1 MHKISNNI
9 AILILIILKN
19 QGNTAKKMNREY
31 IKDILEKVKKNTLQ
45 VEEALEKLKDLPF
58 ESLGFA
64 RVDHHRTLRR
74 GFPEVIFCEGKTPSQ
89 IKAIAQKLWEKN
101 NLLLATRA
109 SQRVYRTIKEV
120 IAEAVYYPEARIVVA
135 GETKPVIDRKKF
147 ILVIS
152 AGTGDIPVAEEAKV
166 TCRVMGNRVE
176 TLYDVG
182 IAGVHR
188 LVEEKDL
195 LVSANVLVVV
205 AGMEGAL
212 PGLVGA
218 LVEKPVIAV
227 PTSVG
232 YGASFGGIAALLGML
247 NSCSPGIA
255 VVNID
260 NGFGAGYLASLINQM
275 NLDQL

>member
-1 MHKISNNI
+1 
-9 AILILIILKN
+9 
-19 QGNTAKKMNREY
+19 MNREY

-45 VEEALEKLKDLPF
+45 VEEALGKLKDLPF

-74 GFPEVIFCEGKTPSQ
+74 GFPEVIFCKGKTPSQ

-109 SQRVYRTIKEV
+109 SQRVYRAIKEV

-135 GETKPVIDRKKF
+135 GKTKPVIDRKKF

-152 AGTGDIPVAEEAKV
+152 AGTGDIPV
-166 TCRVMGNRVE
+166 VE